1 MKICNVSF
9 HLTSGRD
16 IKVLSDLT
24 SAAGGRDGGHVGE
37 VLVLERRPGRD
48 PVVGVVGQQAG
59 QQLVPAQPQLR
70 GQNLRGATIK
80 VKAVVII
87 SNSEWQPHLVGVGG
101 RLPLGEHGLVVGEA
115 GHPGPGL
122 LGGRAE
128 DPEYSDNKEYKEYL
142 EVCCMFKLSSSSLPE
157 ELVNLR
163 VPGEERLPRD
173 HLREDAAQA
182 PRVHAGR
189 VELGS

>member
-1 MKICNVSF
+1 M
-9 HLTSGRD
+9 
-16 IKVLSDLT
+16 
-24 SAAGGRDGGHVGE
+24 
-37 VLVLERRPGRD
+37 
-48 PVVGVVGQQAG
+48 
-59 QQLVPAQPQLR
+59 
-70 GQNLRGATIK
+70 
-80 VKAVVII
+80 
-87 SNSEWQPHLVGVGG
+87 GVGG

-115 GHPGPGL
+115 GHAGPGL

-128 DPEYSDNKEYKEYL
+128 DPEYSDDNKECLK
-142 EVCCMFKLSSSSLPE
+142 MFRIVPTFSAPPE

>member
-1 MKICNVSF
+1 MSSI
-9 HLTSGRD
+9 HLTSGHD
-16 IKVLSDLT
+16 IGESELDLT

-59 QQLVPAQPQLR
+59 QQLVPAQPEVR
-70 GQNLRGATIK
+70 GQNLGGAIK
-80 VKAVVII
+80 VLAVVSLSI
-87 SNSEWQPHLVGVGG
+87 SEWRPHLVGVGG

-115 GHPGPGL
+115 GHAGPGL

-128 DPEYSDNKEYKEYL
+128 DPEYSDDNKECLK
-142 EVCCMFKLSSSSLPE
+142 MFQIVPTFSAPPE